1 MIAIMVCFFENKVK
15 TRLAIIKMETLPK
28 PSVLIVWYYTAP
40 FLFRFGF
47 AFLPKD
53 RSHLKDGAVLKIR
66 CGKKGRGGLC
76 DFEAYTQVGFISV
89 RVTSISIKYYIIDE

>member
-1 MIAIMVCFFENKVK
+1 MNDCNHGLFFENKVK

-66 CGKKGRGGLC
+66 GGKKA
-76 DFEAYTQVGFISV
+76 EAACAILKRILKLDSFL
-89 RVTSISIKYYIIDE
+89 